1 MAVNIVNVTNIN
13 GTSDVGSVA
22 SEDSAEF
29 AHNTSATH
37 IFKLNNVIIS
47 NQADS
52 AGVGGDALV
61 NIEFR
66 TTDSAHNFINDIN
79 IPIKSSLEV
88 LAAPIYINNGERLGV
103 IADSSALTVLVSY
116 EDITDSA

>member
-1 MAVNIVNVTNIN
+1 MAVNIVNVTSIN
-13 GTSDVGSVA
+13 GTTDAGSVA

-37 IFKLNNVIIS
+37 IFKLNSILVS

-52 AGVGGDALV
+52 AGLGGDALV
-61 NIEFR
+61 NVEFR

-79 IPIKSSLEV
+79 IPMKSTLDV
-88 LAAPIYINNGERLGV
+88 LANSIYINNGERLGI
-103 IADSSALTVLVSY
+103 IADSSALNVLVSY
-116 EDITDSA
+116 ENITDSA